1 MEIKRN
7 LGLPSP
13 LPSLWPPS
21 ATVQPSYKKLLPE
34 KNTLCRLWQGFHV
47 GWHREIIF
55 QWLTWIQKYTA
66 VPGEGIFSHPR
77 SQVLPLLLIQVH
89 STGVSPFSYS
99 AAPGPDHWVFW
110 TPQFNTV
117 RSYLVWW
124 ALLERVGIETFWL
137 HLHMCSSHV
146 LRSTDHNMLPRHS
159 WSPRLL
165 LPPRP
170 SSLSFPL
177 SLCLNAIT
185 CSESEQLA
193 SLKHALR
200 LTQSP
205 QAPIITS
212 ALRSLALMN

>member
-1 MEIKRN
+1 MTRISRRLTE
-7 LGLPSP
+7 
-13 LPSLWPPS
+13 
-21 ATVQPSYKKLLPE
+21 KLYF
-34 KNTLCRLWQGFHV
+34 N
-47 GWHREIIF
+47 GWHGFRSTQQYRVKAFSAI
-55 QWLTWIQKYTA
+55 LAPKCYLYSSSKSIQQ
-66 VPGEGIFSHPR
+66 ES
-77 SQVLPLLLIQVH
+77 VH
-89 STGVSPFSYS
+89 SPIVQLQDQTIEFSEPLS
-99 AAPGPDHWVFW
+99 SIQWDHIWFDGL
-110 TPQFNTV
+110 
-117 RSYLVWW
+117 RSD
-124 ALLERVGIETFWL
+124 LLKRVGIETFWL
-137 HLHMCSSHV
+137 HLHTCSSHV